1 MIGRLEAW
9 LLAASSAVA
18 GGTGIALYV
27 MKHWL
32 TPIDPYAVIH
42 HPWQP
47 AMLKTHLLAVP
58 WLILLLGGV
67 TTRHALDRFRSG
79 RRAGRRTGVL
89 LTAIIGP
96 MILSGVLIQILTS
109 EAWLAALA
117 PLHLAAG
124 LLYLVGLLGH
134 KLATPGRA
142 ARSLPSVRQHRVPL
156 RSAASPGLRR

>member
-18 GGTGIALYV
+18 GATGIALYV

-32 TPIDPYAVIH
+32 TPIDPFAVVH

-47 AMLKTHLLAVP
+47 AMLKIHLLAVP

-79 RRAGRRTGVL
+79 RRGGRRSGL
-89 LTAIIGP
+89 LLVALIAP
-96 MILSGVLIQILTS
+96 MIVSGVLIQVLTS
-109 EAWLAALA
+109 EAWLAVLG
-117 PLHLAAG
+117 PLHLVAG
-124 LLYLVGLLGH
+124 LLYLAGLVGH
-134 KLATPGRA
+134 KAATPGRA
-142 ARSLPSVRQHRVPL
+142 ARSLPSVRQHRAPL
-156 RSAASPGLRR
+156 RSASSAGLRK